1 MPDGFSMARAARAV
15 LLTYYGDFMDSWEPA
30 SESRFIPDVVG
41 RFVLFEA
48 YLRERI
54 AEAKPALHELGGVGR
69 LDTLLRRIL
78 PEFPAF
84 LGIMDAY
91 HTPAE
96 DRRTNTPLDNPPVTS
111 SWGNVRKIH
120 VPTLDVHVSKV
131 PTTDRKSTR
140 LNSSHGSISYAVF
153 CLQKN

>member
-1 MPDGFSMARAARAV
+1 MPDGFSMARAAREV

-54 AEAKPALHELGGVGR
+54 AEANPALNELGGLGR

-131 PTTDRKSTR
+131 PTTWERGIAKGERGRGASR
-140 LNSSHGSISYAVF
+140 
-153 CLQKN
+153 

>member
-1 MPDGFSMARAARAV
+1 MPESMAKRARGV
-15 LLTYYGDFMDSWEPA
+15 LLAYYTDFMDSWEPA
-30 SESRFIPDVVG
+30 SESRFVPDLLARYVA
-41 RFVLFEA
+41 FEA

-54 AEAKPALHELGGVGR
+54 AEANPALNEIGGLPR
-69 LDTLLRRIL
+69 LDTLLRRVL

-91 HTPAE
+91 HTPGE

-111 SWGNVRKIH
+111 SWGTVRKVH

-131 PTTDRKSTR
+131 PTTWERGIAKGER
-140 LNSSHGSISYAVF
+140 
-153 CLQKN
+153 